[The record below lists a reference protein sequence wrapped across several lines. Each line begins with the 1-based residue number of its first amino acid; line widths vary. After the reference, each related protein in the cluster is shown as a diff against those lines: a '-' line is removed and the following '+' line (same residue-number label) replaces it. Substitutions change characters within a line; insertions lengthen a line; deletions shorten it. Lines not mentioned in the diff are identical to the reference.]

1 MTIGK
6 LPLSSM
12 IKSHTEPLK
21 IMVEE
26 FGVRLRVAM
35 PGIIKSFDSSKQTV
49 TVQLAIR
56 EKISLGGTPYED
68 VAIPIIED
76 VPIFMPRA
84 GNFVLT
90 MPVSVGDECLVI
102 FADNCIDSWW
112 ESGELSNQLDRR
124 RHDLSD
130 GFALIGVWSQP
141 HVVSGYSSDSAVLR
155 NLNNDSSVEVK
166 DDTINVV
173 APNVNIQS
181 GKVTIEGSSDITID
195 GNNLT
200 SIDGKVFLNHK
211 HSGVQPGS
219 GQTGGVV

>member
-1 MTIGK
+1 MTVGK

-12 IKSHTEPLK
+12 MRSATEPLK
-21 IMVEE
+21 RMVEE

-35 PGIIKSFDSSKQTV
+35 PGIIKSFDSAKQTV

-56 EKISLGGTPYED
+56 EKLSIGGSPYED

-76 VPIFMPRA
+76 VPVFMPRA

-90 MPVSVGDECLVI
+90 MPITTGDECLVI
-102 FADNCIDSWW
+102 FADNCIDAWW
-112 ESGELSNQLDRR
+112 ESGSLSNQLDRR

-130 GFALIGVWSQP
+130 GFALVGIWSQP
-141 HVVSGYSSDSAVLR
+141 NVVSNYSVDSAVLR

-166 DDTINVV
+166 DDTVNVV
-173 APNVNIQS
+173 APTVNIQS
-181 GKVTIEGSSDITID
+181 GTVNIEGSSNITID

-200 SIDGKVFLNHK
+200 DIDGKNFLNHK

>member
-1 MTIGK
+1 MTVGK

-12 IKSHTEPLK
+12 MRSATEPLK
-21 IMVEE
+21 RMVEE

-35 PGIIKSFDSSKQTV
+35 PGIIKSFDSAKQTV

-56 EKISLGGTPYED
+56 EKLSIGGSPYED

-76 VPIFMPRA
+76 VPVFMPRA

-90 MPVSVGDECLVI
+90 MPITAGDECLVI
-102 FADNCIDSWW
+102 FADNCIDAWW
-112 ESGELSNQLDRR
+112 ESGSLSNQLDRR

-130 GFALIGVWSQP
+130 GFALVGIWSQP
-141 HVVSGYSSDSAVLR
+141 NVVSNYSGDSAVLR

-166 DDTINVV
+166 DDTVNVV
-173 APNVNIQS
+173 APTVNIQS
-181 GKVTIEGSSDITID
+181 GTVNIEGSSNITIN

-200 SIDGKVFLNHK
+200 DIDGKNFLNHK
-211 HSGVQPGS
+211 HSGVQTGS
-219 GQTGGVV
+219 GKTGGVV

>member
-1 MTIGK
+1 MTVGK

-12 IKSHTEPLK
+12 MRSATEPLK
-21 IMVEE
+21 RMVEE

-35 PGIIKSFDSSKQTV
+35 PGIIKSFDSAKQTV

-56 EKISLGGTPYED
+56 EKLSIGGSPYED

-76 VPIFMPRA
+76 VPVFMPRA

-90 MPVSVGDECLVI
+90 MPITAGDECLVI

-112 ESGELSNQLDRR
+112 ESGALSNQLDRR

-130 GFALIGVWSQP
+130 GFALVGVWSQP
-141 HVVSGYSSDSAVLR
+141 NVVSNYSVDSAVLR

-166 DDTINVV
+166 DDTVNVV
-173 APNVNIQS
+173 APTVNIQS
-181 GKVTIEGSSDITID
+181 GTVNIEGSSNITID

-200 SIDGKVFLNHK
+200 DIDGKNFLNHK